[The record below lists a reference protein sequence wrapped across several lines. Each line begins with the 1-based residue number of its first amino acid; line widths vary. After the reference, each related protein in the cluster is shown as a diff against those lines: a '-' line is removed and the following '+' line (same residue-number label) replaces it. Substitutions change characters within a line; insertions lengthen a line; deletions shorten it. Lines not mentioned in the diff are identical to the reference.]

1 MPVWFG
7 SLQSLVSAKADDIH
21 SVKLCIIHLSKAS
34 PSTILSPGLHGIQ
47 RQTLKVKTIQGD
59 MAKASAMASSAN
71 AKRDNSECI
80 SLYFKVY
87 TESNFWSTYQNVLC
101 REMMKTCV
109 YSKRVQLERKI
120 IQVVRHFVLFWS
132 NASLNKNTRF
142 WWKISEIKMGLLV
155 VLWFSRHWWTADF
168 IRLRCKNSTN
178 NHDLAKL

>member
-1 MPVWFG
+1 MLMPVWFG

-80 SLYFKVY
+80 SLYFKAY
-87 TESNFWSTYQNVLC
+87 KASNF
-101 REMMKTCV
+101 
-109 YSKRVQLERKI
+109 
-120 IQVVRHFVLFWS
+120 
-132 NASLNKNTRF
+132 
-142 WWKISEIKMGLLV
+142 
-155 VLWFSRHWWTADF
+155 
-168 IRLRCKNSTN
+168 
-178 NHDLAKL
+178 